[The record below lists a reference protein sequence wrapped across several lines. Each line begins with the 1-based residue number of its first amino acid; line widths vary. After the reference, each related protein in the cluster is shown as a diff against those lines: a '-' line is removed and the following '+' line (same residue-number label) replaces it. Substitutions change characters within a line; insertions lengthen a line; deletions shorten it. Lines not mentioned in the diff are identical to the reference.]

1 MEDSSAVRMWFDIL
15 EETERQDAKW
25 GSQRDLSRVD
35 WMPILTE
42 EVGEVAKSIND
53 NETIDDLRNELVQVA
68 AVCLQWIDNLDRAK
82 DIDVD

>member
-68 AVCLQWIDNLDRAK
+68 AVCLQWIDSLDRAK
-82 DIDVD
+82 DID

>member
-82 DIDVD
+82 DID

>member
-68 AVCLQWIDNLDRAK
+68 AVCLQWIDNLDRA
-82 DIDVD
+82 